1 LTPRQTAYIKHRAA
15 GLGQA
20 QAAIKAG
27 YAKSSAKI
35 SACRMEKLPAIR
47 AAIDAARKAA
57 KGDHADDA
65 PLEFEGAEDYLLAVV
80 KGLVPPDPVR
90 IAAAKA
96 LMPFTKRRQRVP
108 LAAVRT
114 PKAQQHA
121 DEAQA
126 GTDLNA
132 RFKARV
138 VEIAAARKK
147 GA

>member
-1 LTPRQTAYIKHRAA
+1 MTPRQTAYIKHRVA

-65 PLEFEGAEDYLLAVV
+65 PPEFEGAEDYLLAVV

-90 IAAAKA
+90 VGAARALLPYMAPRKRATARSATPKQMQASAAHSEDRDARAAWAAKS
-96 LMPFTKRRQRVP
+96 
-108 LAAVRT
+108 AAVRARL
-114 PKAQQHA
+114 KA
-121 DEAQA
+121 
-126 GTDLNA
+126 
-132 RFKARV
+132 V
-138 VEIAAARKK
+138 
-147 GA
+147 